1 MDPSHFLY
9 VGCFEAL
16 YSLPMVSPAAVT
28 SKHSSCRISR
38 SFQRDS
44 SFLSVTSKR
53 PHDASFT
60 TKVNQAMLT

>member
-28 SKHSSCRISR
+28 SKHSVASLGH
-38 SFQRDS
+38 FK
-44 SFLSVTSKR
+44 VTHR
-53 PHDASFT
+53 FYR
-60 TKVNQAMLT
+60 

>member
-28 SKHSSCRISR
+28 SKHSVASLV
-38 SFQRDS
+38 SFQSDS